1 MPLRLDV
8 YYQYVEPSN
17 NKNGEAES
25 APQNVRRELL
35 ERWCIDYIASK
46 PNQNAAT
53 RRNHASNTN
62 TSNSTSMDDS
72 AAQLRSVCKRIVVFL
87 RTLYSLTRMM
97 PGYKLHQALLQ
108 QQGNNNNK
116 NNSKNVRPGLYGH
129 VGTDY
134 PGEGGHSSAGGYYQT
149 SSDQNGQTHSA
160 NTGTNQFNFN
170 EGDIAAV
177 GGSIHFSF
185 YVSNTEGVASEAMSL
200 FSSTSNS
207 PFSRQELNSVPTPFG
222 LLHLTVLY
230 DASINVER
238 ALQLRSKRLSLWREK
253 HYGSKHTTHSISKAI
268 PIHAQDGGQNPTITA
283 NASQP
288 QAIHQQ
294 KPNSL
299 PVSRIIHNYAVSPV
313 SPNPNSFTNPQNN
326 GLLMKQQKS
335 KAKSY
340 SPQVAMRTLRKM
352 HSDSEHDDMIHSQ
365 NVMKNNDD
373 MGGDPR
379 ERVGENSEPKRAL
392 SGLSLAF
399 MSDENRSSG
408 DDQHV
413 GSPDGTHHGTT
424 PTSPSSLSRNHSG
437 GDSAW
442 KQRLALH
449 HPPPTIEIST
459 NHLYRSSEYGYG
471 YNNPVIANKRTDR
484 AHCGSY
490 KLSPVSPTS
499 PGLQSSSTP
508 PQPMFIGSGPRQ
520 PSRGTQAP
528 YERRDSNGTDSQF
541 ESNNKSKDPIATG
554 RISPPF
560 RENPTKLRRSDIDIG
575 NIMPTSQL
583 HSGRNSPSIFSQ
595 TKQNHNLTTSPKSS
609 ENNILLPPITSLDV
623 LTTSPF
629 KTQFFDQNTSL
640 LSSLSA
646 CGAPSAASAVYGNFD
661 RSYAMPNGVHNSAY
675 SSSMGWST
683 RAQGNASVFRSSNN
697 YGAAGAMDSTFHKA
711 IPDLVQTES
720 FDEMPFAVDIGTPTP
735 FGCDGESKS
744 DMAFNS
750 KQNGTGDSALASSA
764 GSSQL
769 VTSLAHRCATAGRLK
784 LFDSRK
790 PGNESTSENDASWC
804 KGDSSGKSSYDTPNN
819 NDGVD
824 TVTSLADQLA
834 EFRSFGASLTKN
846 TQPSPIVAE
855 TSRSRASSFSHRSP
869 PEKVMPVS

>member
-1 MPLRLDV
+1 
-8 YYQYVEPSN
+8 
-17 NKNGEAES
+17 
-25 APQNVRRELL
+25 
-35 ERWCIDYIASK
+35 
-46 PNQNAAT
+46 
-53 RRNHASNTN
+53 
-62 TSNSTSMDDS
+62 
-72 AAQLRSVCKRIVVFL
+72 
-87 RTLYSLTRMM
+87 
-97 PGYKLHQALLQ
+97 
-108 QQGNNNNK
+108 
-116 NNSKNVRPGLYGH
+116 
-129 VGTDY
+129 
-134 PGEGGHSSAGGYYQT
+134 
-149 SSDQNGQTHSA
+149 
-160 NTGTNQFNFN
+160 
-170 EGDIAAV
+170 
-177 GGSIHFSF
+177 
-185 YVSNTEGVASEAMSL
+185 MSL

-230 DASINVER
+230 DASVNVER
-238 ALQLRSKRLSLWREK
+238 ALHLRSKRLSLWREK
-253 HYGSKHTTHSISKAI
+253 HHGSKHTTHSISKAI
-268 PIHAQDGGQNPTITA
+268 PIHAQDGGPNPTTTA
-283 NASQP
+283 TATQP
-288 QAIHQQ
+288 QAIDQQ

-313 SPNPNSFTNPQNN
+313 SPNPNSFTNQQNN
-326 GLLMKQQKS
+326 GLLIQPQKS

-340 SPQVAMRTLRKM
+340 SPNLARRTLRKM

-365 NVMKNNDD
+365 NVMKNNDE

-379 ERVGENSEPKRAL
+379 ERLGDSSEPKRAL

-408 DDQHV
+408 NDQHV
-413 GSPDGTHHGTT
+413 GSPDGTHNGTT
-424 PTSPSSLSRNHSG
+424 PPSPSSTSRNHSSG
-437 GDSAW
+437 VSAW

-449 HPPPTIEIST
+449 HPPPTIEVST

-471 YNNPVIANKRTDR
+471 YNNPVIANKKSERT
-484 AHCGSY
+484 HGGSY

-499 PGLQSSSTP
+499 PGLQLSNTP
-508 PQPMFIGSGPRQ
+508 PQPMFIGSVPRQ
-520 PSRGTQAP
+520 SARGTQAP
-528 YERRDSNGTDSQF
+528 YEGRDSNCTDSQF
-541 ESNNKSKDPIATG
+541 DSNTKPKEPMATG

-560 RENPTKLRRSDIDIG
+560 RENPTKLRRSDMDMG
-575 NIMPTSQL
+575 NLLPTNQL

-623 LTTSPF
+623 LTASPF

-646 CGAPSAASAVYGNFD
+646 CGTPTAASAVYGNSD
-661 RSYAMPNGVHNSAY
+661 RSYAIPTGAYNSAY

-683 RAQGNASVFRSSNN
+683 RAQGTASVFRGSNN
-697 YGAAGAMDSTFHKA
+697 YGAVESTFHKA

-720 FDEMPFAVDIGTPTP
+720 FDEMPFAVDIGTSPP
-735 FGCDGESKS
+735 FGCEGESKA

-750 KQNGTGDSALASSA
+750 RQNGTGDSALTSSA

-784 LFDSRK
+784 MFDSRK

-819 NDGVD
+819 NVGVD
-824 TVTSLADQLA
+824 TVASLADQLS

-846 TQPSPIVAE
+846 TQPSRIVTE
-855 TSRSRASSFSHRSP
+855 TSRSRASSFSHRSTQ
-869 PEKVMPVS
+869 EKVMPVS